1 MRPLLVS
8 CFSTPIDRPVIVL
21 AWPLAANLAAGTAAR
36 GHCVLAGDR
45 AACLCVAQLAES
57 SWRLLF
63 GMAVSRSVE
72 TKAQV
77 WLDLEMQDDPQKLP
91 PLNSLDAS
99 AVSRILVVA
108 PL

>member
-1 MRPLLVS
+1 
-8 CFSTPIDRPVIVL
+8 
-21 AWPLAANLAAGTAAR
+21 
-36 GHCVLAGDR
+36 
-45 AACLCVAQLAES
+45 
-57 SWRLLF
+57 
-63 GMAVSRSVE
+63 VSRSVE

>member
-1 MRPLLVS
+1 
-8 CFSTPIDRPVIVL
+8 
-21 AWPLAANLAAGTAAR
+21 
-36 GHCVLAGDR
+36 
-45 AACLCVAQLAES
+45 
-57 SWRLLF
+57 
-63 GMAVSRSVE
+63 MAVSRSVE

-77 WLDLEMQDDPQKLP
+77 GLDLEMQDDPQELP